1 MDLLKKNWLTIV
13 LAIVSVISGADV
25 AAGLSQG
32 KALLNLTNIP
42 SIGLGGASLVTIFL
56 RWFNGR
62 AVTTR
67 AIPPGLGVETM
78 QLLESLFVAASHQD
92 VTPEMAKELGDMAS
106 AAVVGYADRARMSR
120 GKVSHEVK

>member
-1 MDLLKKNWLTIV
+1 
-13 LAIVSVISGADV
+13 
-25 AAGLSQG
+25 
-32 KALLNLTNIP
+32 
-42 SIGLGGASLVTIFL
+42 
-56 RWFNGR
+56 
-62 AVTTR
+62 
-67 AIPPGLGVETM
+67 M